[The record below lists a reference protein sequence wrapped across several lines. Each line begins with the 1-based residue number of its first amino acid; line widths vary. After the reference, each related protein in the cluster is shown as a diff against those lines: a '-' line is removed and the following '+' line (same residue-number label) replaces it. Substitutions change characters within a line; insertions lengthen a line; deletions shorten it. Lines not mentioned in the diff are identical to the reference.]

1 MVEFLRGR
9 YVYSDIEYLTKLFDV
24 MTIHE
29 INLISNHDFDFLWE
43 YIWMD
48 KQFNKSSD
56 KIKRDYAAAE
66 LKFNNIKYGYN
77 IGDLN
82 IKLET
87 LCENSKSNYDE
98 QEWGFPKGRRN
109 FNENDLAAAVR
120 EFSEETN
127 ISENDIKLVSTT
139 KTFIEEYKSYDNITY
154 KNIYY
159 LAEYCGNSPLNIDP
173 TKKEQFTEIS
183 DIDFFVL
190 DDAINKIRDYNLE
203 KKLVIQKV
211 DSFLN
216 FNKFQHHTKYSL
228 LFKKFNTDN
237 HFPNSI

>member
-1 MVEFLRGR
+1 
-9 YVYSDIEYLTKLFDV
+9 
-24 MTIHE
+24 
-29 INLISNHDFDFLWE
+29 
-43 YIWMD
+43 
-48 KQFNKSSD
+48 
-56 KIKRDYAAAE
+56 
-66 LKFNNIKYGYN
+66 
-77 IGDLN
+77 
-82 IKLET
+82 
-87 LCENSKSNYDE
+87 
-98 QEWGFPKGRRN
+98 FPKGRRN
-109 FNENDLAAAVR
+109 FNESDLAAAVR

-127 ISENDIKLVSTT
+127 ISETDIKLISTT

-159 LAEYCGNSPLNIDP
+159 LAEYNGNSPLQIDP

-190 DDAINKIRDYNLE
+190 DDAIDKIRDYNLE
-203 KKLVIQKV
+203 KKNILQKV

-216 FNKFQHHTKYSL
+216 FNNLQHHSKYSL